1 MTRILAIADQV
12 EEGLYGDL
20 LRRLAPDLII
30 SCGDLP
36 FDYLEN
42 LVSLSDKPLVYV
54 PGNHD
59 QDLTPRPTNWAP
71 LSFDDPIPGPQG
83 CENADGRFVEAAG
96 LTLAG
101 LGGSVRYREGP
112 NQYTQGEMKR
122 RALGLEL
129 RARIRRR
136 RIDVFLAHS
145 PPLDSGDGEDAPHRG
160 FAAFHRLIAQLR
172 PRLFFHGHLHPYGRK
187 HDDRRLGAALV
198 VNAVPYRL
206 IEL

>member
-1 MTRILAIADQV
+1 MADEV
-12 EEGLYGDL
+12 EEALYGGALDQ
-20 LRRLAPDLII
+20 LRPDLIL

-42 LVSLSDKPLVYV
+42 LVSRTDKPLVYV

-59 QDLTPRPTNWAP
+59 ADLTPRPTNWAP
-71 LSFDDPIPGPQG
+71 LSFDDPVPGPQG
-83 CENADGRFVEAAG
+83 CENADGRFVDAAG
-96 LTLAG
+96 LTIAG
-101 LGGSVRYREGP
+101 LGGSIRYREGP
-112 NQYTQGEMKR
+112 NQYTQGEMRR

-136 RIDVFLAHS
+136 PIEVLLAHS
-145 PPLDSGDGEDAPHRG
+145 PPLDSGDGQDPAHRG
-160 FAAFHRLIAQLR
+160 FGAFHRLIAQLS
-172 PRLFFHGHLHPYGRK
+172 PALFVHGHLHPYGRK
-187 HDDRRLGAALV
+187 HQDRKIGSTLI